1 MLDLAVLLHSY
12 ANSTRPGH
20 GRFLSQSFS
29 GNPIKQKGL
38 GRDVKPKNNQ
48 QFGARGRLVN
58 LVSCISMKTLT
69 RKEEIIEVASQLFKE
84 KGYNAVSM
92 RDIALAMGIK
102 AASLYNHISGKQE
115 LLSTLILRVAREF
128 TLGMNSVMQS
138 SESPLKKIERI
149 IELHIDIT
157 VNYSE
162 GLAALNND
170 WMHLEN
176 EDLES
181 FVRMREDYEEN
192 FRQIIKQGIELGE
205 IKSYHPEVIL
215 FSILSTL
222 RTLYLWYQKR
232 GKLDV
237 NLLKREMVAVLIQG
251 II

>member
-1 MLDLAVLLHSY
+1 
-12 ANSTRPGH
+12 
-20 GRFLSQSFS
+20 
-29 GNPIKQKGL
+29 
-38 GRDVKPKNNQ
+38 
-48 QFGARGRLVN
+48 
-58 LVSCISMKTLT
+58 MKTLT